1 MNRPRRPHLIVLL
14 AVIALVALG
23 RYFGWLS
30 DPPPLLAPGIQ

>member
-1 MNRPRRPHLIVLL
+1 MAVL

-30 DPPPLLAPGIQ
+30 DPPPVLAPGIQ